1 LAFARH
7 ATSKLGSAADLE
19 RIATLGFRGEGL
31 ASIAA
36 VARVRLI
43 SRTPSSEIG
52 YAVNAF
58 DGDVSAPEAAA
69 TPPGTRVAVE
79 GLFENV
85 PVRRDYLRSPGAEF
99 ARISSFLATLA
110 LGYPGVAFS
119 LVHDGRSV
127 WIFPGAQTIEQRLQH
142 VFGPVPARAL
152 VELADGSDGTGAIR
166 VRGFV
171 SRPGNDRPDRRM
183 QLLFVNGRLL
193 RSTLLAGAW
202 TAGYATFAL
211 SGRQPYGVLFLDLA
225 ADAVDPN
232 VHPTK
237 SDVRLRH
244 PDRVAS
250 VVKRSIVETL
260 TRDSGARLREAVSF
274 APQTTS
280 DGTAAMLDSSAE
292 APQLFEGG
300 EAAERPGPRVL
311 AQLDDTYI
319 LALDGD
325 ALVLVDQHAA
335 HERIAYETIVERARR
350 RAPSE
355 PLLVPYVIELEPADV
370 PRFEAMREALAE
382 AGFVAEPF
390 GERAYRI
397 AATPAGYGARTFEL
411 RPFLADAGDE
421 IAGLSPHERL
431 WATLA
436 CHSVV
441 RAGDRLDV
449 AEMSAL
455 VARLAQ
461 CENPMHCPH
470 GRPTIVRIGADDVA
484 RMFKRS

>member
-7 ATSKLGSAADLE
+7 ATSKLARAADLE

-43 SRTPSSEIG
+43 SRTAGSEVG

-58 DGDVSAPEAAA
+58 DGTVSEPEAAA

-79 GLFENV
+79 SLFENV
-85 PVRRDYLRSPGAEF
+85 PVRRDYLRSPAAEF
-99 ARISSFLATLA
+99 ARISTFLATLA
-110 LGYPGVAFS
+110 LGYPEVAFS

-142 VFGPVPARAL
+142 VFGPVAAGTL
-152 VELADGSDGTGAIR
+152 VELAGDEGASGPIR
-166 VRGFV
+166 VRGFI

-183 QLLFVNGRLL
+183 QLLFVNGRFL

-202 TAGYATFAL
+202 TAGYSTFAL

-244 PDRVAS
+244 PERVSAA
-250 VVKRSIVETL
+250 VKGAIVETL
-260 TRDSGARLREAVSF
+260 TREAGARLHEAISF
-274 APQTTS
+274 APNAAS
-280 DGTAAMLDSSAE
+280 DGAAPTDGSGE
-292 APQLFEGG
+292 ARELFESG
-300 EAAERPGPRVL
+300 EPQPPPGPRVL

-335 HERIAYETIVERARR
+335 HERIAYETIAERARR
-350 RAPSE
+350 GAPSE
-355 PLLVPYVIELEPADV
+355 PLLVPYVIELDPADV
-370 PRFEAMREALAE
+370 PRFEAVRETLAE

-397 AATPAGYGARTFEL
+397 AATPAGYGARTFDL

-455 VARLAQ
+455 VARLAH
-461 CENPMHCPH
+461 CKNPMHCPH
-470 GRPTIVRIGADDVA
+470 GRPTVIRISADDVA
-484 RMFKRS
+484 RMFKRT